1 MKYLE
6 DFIPGTVIEL
16 GSWTFTAEDIVAFA
30 REFDPQPFHLDE
42 AAGKASLFGG
52 LAASG
57 WHVACAWMRL
67 WIDHQTREMD
77 EALARGEEP
86 PVAGP
91 SPGFDDMRW
100 TKPVLADRT
109 LTYRS
114 TLTGGRPSRS
124 RPGWGILDSLN
135 EGFDETGARV
145 FHFTGHVMWPCRSNA
160 APTTGP

>member
-1 MKYLE
+1 MKHLE
-6 DFIPGTVIEL
+6 DFHPGDAVEL
-16 GSWTFTAEDIVAFA
+16 GTWTFTADEIVAFA
-30 REFDPQPFHLDE
+30 RDFDPQPFHLDE

-77 EALARGEEP
+77 EAKARGEEP
-86 PVAGP
+86 PIPGP

-100 TKPVLADRT
+100 TRPVLAGQTIRYRT
-109 LTYRS
+109 TVVS
-114 TLTGGRPSRS
+114 GRASKS

-135 EGFDETGARV
+135 EGFDETGTRV
-145 FHFTGHVMWPCRSNA
+145 FHFTSHVFI
-160 APTTGP
+160 PTGG